1 MSVGR
6 DVQEEF
12 ARQMQEEYRE
22 ETVLPEIF
30 NRRSY
35 SQANK
40 NLEYVQIGKRTPIPV
55 EVFEQ
60 GILQPTT
67 HPMAR
72 NITTGEENF
81 VLNDLV
87 NAADDGVIESAE
99 MDELSYS
106 VVEEAV
112 ARVDDADTVF
122 LPYTDSYTTEVN
134 DWLREGRS
142 VAGGTQL
149 EVRGKRLDIRRVTPS
164 FGIKDVLVT
173 NSEQIDIVQK
183 QGEDATLPKGLD
195 VDDSMLYVNETEDF
209 MVYFDRETDPGETDD
224 EFDEFLE
231 VVFRV
236 VISQPMP
243 SPGSAIRLEAPPGI
257 TLSGDDESV

>member
-1 MSVGR
+1 MSVDR
-6 DVQEEF
+6 DAQEEF

-22 ETVLPEIF
+22 ETLLPEIC

-40 NLEYVQIGKRTPIPV
+40 NLEYAQIGKRTPIPV
-55 EVFEQ
+55 DVFEQ

-72 NITTGEENF
+72 SITTGEENF

-87 NAADDGVIESAE
+87 NAADDGVIESGE

-106 VVEEAV
+106 VIEEAV

-122 LPYTDSYTTEVN
+122 IPYAGSYTTEVN

-142 VAGGTQL
+142 VSGGTQL
-149 EVRGKRLDIRRVTPS
+149 QIGGRRLDIRRVIPS

-173 NSEQIDIVQK
+173 NSEGIDLIQK
-183 QGEDATLPKGLD
+183 RSEDASLPKGLD
-195 VDDSMLYVNETEDF
+195 VDDSLLYVNEGEDF
-209 MVYFDRETDPGETDD
+209 MVYFDRETEPGEADD
-224 EFDEFLE
+224 EYDEFLD

-243 SPGSAIRLEAPPGI
+243 SPGSAVRLEAPPGI
-257 TLSGDDESV
+257 TLSGGDESA